1 MAKVSIQI
9 PVYNG
14 EKYLVKTLQSVA
26 DNAPPDSEVIIMD
39 DGSKDN
45 SCAIIKEFVAA
56 DSRFVFE
63 EKKPGESLRVVMVK
77 NCNAEY
83 IIPFDHDD
91 IFLPGREDHIAF
103 LDENP
108 EFSGAYGITLR
119 AHNGNVA
126 YYMGKKFSN
135 FLMFSDKNPCGNGS
149 ITIRRK
155 AMEDAGGFIVPYID
169 EYGRLMGSG
178 DWFLTQRLGTV
189 GSLHF
194 ITKPAYLYRIHANQ
208 QSRDSSYK
216 NSKTKEIA
224 LTRLK
229 EQFSKEIQYLANGD
243 MSLIERSKIAVY
255 TQIAGLY
262 AANLYKSDMDF
273 LPILKKAMQINPEDW
288 GIKRFEY
295 YHHLKNNDFPQLS
308 KSLSEIVCSCG
319 EDALLLA
326 WVVERMADAASRFQV
341 PENYLSLIKRLNEH
355 IKELQNKF
363 NTLPAVTEGMAKY
376 Y

>member
-26 DNAPPDSEVIIMD
+26 DNAPPESEIIVMD

-45 SCAIIKEFVAA
+45 SCAIIREFVAA

-63 EKKPGESLRVVMVK
+63 KKKPGESLRVVMVK

-91 IFLPGREDHIAF
+91 IFLPGREEHIAF

-108 EFSGAYGITLR
+108 EFSGTYGITLR

-126 YYMGKKFSN
+126 FYMGRKFSN
-135 FLMFSDKNPCGNGS
+135 FLIFSDKNPCGNGS

-155 AMEDAGGFIVPYID
+155 AMEEAGGFIVPYID
-169 EYGRLMGSG
+169 ENGRKMGSG

-194 ITKPAYLYRIHANQ
+194 ITKPAYLYRIHSNQ
-208 QSRDSSYK
+208 QSSDPGYK

-224 LTRLK
+224 LARLK
-229 EQFSKEIQYLANGD
+229 EQFSKEIQHFANGD
-243 MSLIERSKIAVY
+243 ISTIEPSKIPVY

-262 AANLYKSDMDF
+262 VANLYNSGMNF
-273 LPILKKAMQINPEDW
+273 FPALEKARQINPEDW

-295 YHHLKNNDFPQLS
+295 YHHLKNNDFRQLS

-319 EDALLLA
+319 EDAMLLA
-326 WVVERMADAASRFQV
+326 WIVERMADTASRFQV
-341 PENYLSLIKRLNEH
+341 PQNYIYLIKKLNEH
-355 IKELQNKF
+355 IKELQNKL
-363 NTLPAVTEGMAKY
+363 NTLPAVTECMAKY